1 MCGRFALYTSFQ
13 SIKEYADILAEL
25 EELEANYNVAPGQ
38 KIPIIL
44 RKNDG
49 NYLELLKWGLI
60 PFWAKDPQIG
70 YKMINTRAET
80 INEKPSFK
88 YAFQKRRCL
97 VPANGF
103 YEWRKK
109 DKQPFYIHLKERKL
123 FTFAGIWENWKS
135 PEGEF
140 IQTCSIITT
149 SANDTLENIHNR
161 MPVILPRNS
170 EMDWLSNEDQNV
182 LKNLL
187 RPYPADEISFFKVS
201 HNVNSVKN
209 NQPELINPIV

>member
-38 KIPIIL
+38 NIPIIL

-49 NYLELLKWGLI
+49 NYLELFKWGLI